1 MTPDNLLAIASFTP
15 NSLEAPNAWVG
26 HLPFAAWVMQE
37 VSPKI
42 FVELGTHS
50 GNSYFSFCQ
59 SVLENG
65 LATKCYAVDTWQ
77 GDEHAGQ
84 YNETIFNK
92 VNTHHQE
99 RYAEFSRLLRMT
111 FDDAVGYFADESIE
125 LLHIDGLHTYEAVAH
140 DFESWLPKLAPGAV
154 VMFHD
159 TNVRERNFGVWKLWE
174 ELQVRYPNNLEFV
187 HSHGLGVLQINAS
200 SNQKKAKILNWLK
213 SNNIEKQR
221 LINYFSALGSQKL
234 NQFELLDLKQHVFN
248 LDQVI
253 ANLNLVIQNKDK
265 HVASL
270 EKIVQDRDTQITS
283 LNNTL
288 LERDQRNA
296 EQMAVMVSQSNQTIE
311 EHKVQLAT
319 FRLEV
324 ENKSN
329 LIINLEKTT
338 QDLEDQLGS
347 LTEALAQ
354 KTLESK
360 QFKAEKNQLTD
371 MICAAL
377 MTGQG

>member
-1 MTPDNLLAIASFTP
+1 MTPDNLFAIAAFTP

-159 TNVRERNFGVWKLWE
+159 TNVRERSFGVWKLWE

-200 SNQKKAKILNWLK
+200 SNQKKAKILSWLK

-221 LINYFSALGSQKL
+221 FINYFSALGSQKL

-270 EKIVQDRDTQITS
+270 EKNVHDRDTQITS

-347 LTEALAQ
+347 STEALAQ

-371 MICAAL
+371 MICQAL
-377 MTGQG
+377 MTEQG